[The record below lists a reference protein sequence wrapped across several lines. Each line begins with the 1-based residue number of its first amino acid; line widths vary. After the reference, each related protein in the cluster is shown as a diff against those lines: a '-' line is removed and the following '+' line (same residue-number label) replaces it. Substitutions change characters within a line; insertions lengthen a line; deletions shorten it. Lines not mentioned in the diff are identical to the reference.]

1 MKKIC
6 YFINSDWYFD
16 LHWLERAY
24 AAQKDGYQ
32 VHVMTRFEG
41 ETFYDKFTKLGF
53 ICHPV
58 RLRERSLNLFGFF
71 FSMLDVSLKL
81 SKIEPSI
88 IHSITIKPIII
99 GGLLS
104 RIKDTPFV
112 ANIVGLGRVFD
123 CNGVTYHIIQKLVI
137 SIYRYIFK
145 NFKSKIVF
153 EHRKDM
159 DILEEFI
166 SFRAD
171 QANVIDG
178 AGVDIKIFAYQEEK
192 ELIKPI
198 VFFAGRMLKNKGLK
212 TLIEI
217 KSELKEKNI
226 HFDLV
231 VAGIEV
237 PDDPH
242 AIPSSM
248 LAAWHEKGDIVWLGT
263 RRDIAQLITSA
274 SIVALPT
281 IYPEGVPRILI
292 EACAIGRPCIAYNSG
307 GCGSIIND
315 GVTGYLIT
323 KNNRDDFRDKLEKL
337 LLQPEL
343 RKKMGINGRDL
354 VAQRF
359 SSDKIIS
366 RTLKLYKILCNI

>member
-24 AAQKDGYQ
+24 AAQKEGYQ

-41 ETFYDKFTKLGF
+41 ETFYNKFTKLGF
-53 ICHPV
+53 ICHPI
-58 RLRERSLNLFGFF
+58 RLRERSLNPFEFL
-71 FSMLDVSLKL
+71 FSMIDISLKL

-88 IHSITIKPIII
+88 IHSVTIKPIIL
-99 GGLLS
+99 GGLFS
-104 RIKDTPFV
+104 RIKKIPFV

-123 CNGVTYHIIQKLVI
+123 CGGIIYHLIKKVVI

-145 NFKSKIVF
+145 NSKSKIIF
-153 EHRKDM
+153 EHKNDM
-159 DILEEFI
+159 NILEKLIDFQT
-166 SFRAD
+166 D
-171 QANVIDG
+171 QINIIDG
-178 AGVDIKIFAYQEEK
+178 AGVDTTIFTYKEEK
-192 ELIKPI
+192 NISIPI

-212 TLIEI
+212 TLIDI
-217 KSELKEKNI
+217 RSELKRENI

-248 LAAWHEKGDIVWLGT
+248 LLAWHEKGDITWLGT
-263 RRDIAQLITSA
+263 RHDMAQLITNS
-274 SIVALPT
+274 SIVALPSV
-281 IYPEGVPRILI
+281 YPEGVPRILI

-307 GCGSIIND
+307 GCGSIIDN
-315 GVTGYLIT
+315 GITGYLVT
-323 KNNRDDFRDKLEKL
+323 KNDRKDFRDKLVTL
-337 LLQPEL
+337 LLDPEL
-343 RKKMGINGRDL
+343 RKNMGVNGRDL
-354 VAQRF
+354 VVQKF
-359 SSDKIIS
+359 SSEKIIVK
-366 RTLKLYKILCNI
+366 TLNIYSNIY